1 MANIGQ
7 KWLEILIP
15 FSYDYNVRLTA
26 SEISRKI
33 KIPLRTV
40 SRTLNNLVEIN
51 LLKYEVEGKNKKYYF
66 NLDDPKACSLMTGV
80 ESIKSLKFSFD
91 DFFINLR
98 DVVKLREV
106 VLFGSYVKGYAT
118 EESDIDVL
126 VLGKRSKKIERFA
139 KKDELNIH
147 FSTIK
152 KFENLLKERNP
163 LALEII
169 ENHVVFGGLEFLG
182 LCWRYY
188 YG

>member
-106 VLFGSYVKGYAT
+106 VLFGSYICVVYFVCFWYFFVCHFLFF
-118 EESDIDVL
+118 SCL
-126 VLGKRSKKIERFA
+126 VLSC
-139 KKDELNIH
+139 
-147 FSTIK
+147 
-152 KFENLLKERNP
+152 
-163 LALEII
+163 LALPCI
-169 ENHVVFGGLEFLG
+169 VLSCLVCSFFVFVYVCFIVFVLCMFL
-182 LCWRYY
+182 
-188 YG
+188 